1 MAKEVA
7 QNSGIIYNSLT
18 NGSKIVGTITAEND
32 FRIDGEVEGEIFCNG
47 KVVIGQK
54 GYLKG
59 SISCN
64 NAEIIGTVEGEIS
77 VQDTLS
83 LRQTA
88 KVTGNVKI
96 KVLIIEP
103 GAIFNGQCCMNE
115 TDSIQESE

>member
-1 MAKEVA
+1 MAKEVV

-18 NGSKIVGTITAEND
+18 YGSKIVGTITAEND
-32 FRIDGEVEGEIFCNG
+32 FRIDGEVEGKIFCNG
-47 KVVIGQK
+47 KVVVGQK

-83 LRQTA
+83 LRQNA
-88 KVTGNVKI
+88 KVKGNVKI

-115 TDSIQESE
+115 TGSIQENE